1 MRAGSVK
8 EIAVVDTRVIGSS
21 TTLDEMERASL
32 APKSELPKLTKEQRD
47 FIRRFGGSEEEYARS
62 LLAGKYSETRWYK
75 RAEALRDAVLA
86 MLPRFAEGAEL
97 RQITLDVGNFRC
109 ALGISFQ
116 GREVGC
122 IIPMSIID
130 DLLDFKDFG
139 ARRALEA
146 KIRDALADLSVGV

>member
-1 MRAGSVK
+1 MVNL
-8 EIAVVDTRVIGSS
+8 RVIGSS
-21 TTLDEMERASL
+21 TTLGEMERASL

-47 FIRRFGGSEEEYARS
+47 FVRRFGGSEEEYARS
-62 LLAGKYSETRWYK
+62 LLAGKYSEARWYQ

-86 MLPRFAEGAEL
+86 MLPRLAEGAEL
-97 RQITLDVGNFRC
+97 RKVTLDVGNLRSV
-109 ALGISFQ
+109 LGISLQ

-122 IIPMSIID
+122 IIPMSTVD

-146 KIRDALADLSVGV
+146 KIREALADLSVGV